1 MVQIHIPEIKASI
14 LMEKIR
20 DGARRGG
27 GWASPH
33 TVAESAPTVSG
44 SGMSVNASTGAS
56 PTPFSVPPLVLQPEF
71 QTHHNDQYHVND
83 LLRFHDRDFI
93 QNAYRAILKR
103 YPDAHGFEQFLEKL
117 RSGQLNKVDILA
129 RLRFSPEG
137 HAKNVQVKGLLL
149 PSIVRRAYNV
159 PLFGYLV
166 RLLVGL
172 ARVPHMIRYQQQ
184 LEGYLLAQ
192 QQLVS
197 DYANDRGRELAAA
210 LNQVSALE
218 QTLIKQR
225 DELSRQIDRLADEQK
240 ALQAET
246 RASFDESLSELNARV
261 EARSRLESRER
272 REEIELSAQ
281 KLRLALEQ
289 ESAKLREEARAEAS
303 ELQKEIGQE
312 SKRLSS
318 GAQETRRELS
328 ERLEQL
334 SQSLSQQV
342 EDVTL
347 GLNEQTQQAERRQ
360 QEIRTEII
368 AQARRITLLLEE
380 ARRALPAPFTQGQL
394 QKMADERERGL
405 DAFYLSFENLFRGS
419 HTDIKNRFRVY
430 LPVLKRKGVGASAM
444 PVLDIGCGRG
454 EWLELLGEEG
464 LLARGVEANRVEVA
478 QCRERGLEVVE
489 ADFISYLRELPE
501 RSVGAVTGFHV
512 IEHLPAAMMIEV
524 LDEAVRV
531 LKSGGVLIFETPNPQ
546 NVLVGSYYFHFD
558 PTHQK
563 PLPSPVMS
571 FLFEARGLVEV
582 EIINLHPAETQRVE
596 GDSDLVKRFND
607 YFYGPMDYAVVG
619 WKA

>member
-1 MVQIHIPEIKASI
+1 MVQIHIPEISAST
-14 LMEKIR
+14 LMDKIR

-27 GWASPH
+27 GWASPLS
-33 TVAESAPTVSG
+33 TAESAPGHLAPG
-44 SGMSVNASTGAS
+44 SDTNLNASAGKS

-71 QTHHNDQYHVND
+71 QTHRDDQYHVND
-83 LLRFHDRDFI
+83 LLRFHDRDFV

-117 RSGQLNKVDILA
+117 RSGQLNKLDILA

-137 HAKNVQVKGLLL
+137 RAKKVQVKGLLL
-149 PSIVRRAYNV
+149 PSIVRRSYGW
-159 PLFGYLV
+159 PLLGYLA

-172 ARVPHMIRYQQQ
+172 ARLPHMIRYQQQ

-192 QQLVS
+192 QQLVG
-197 DYANDRGRELAAA
+197 DYANERGRELAVA

-218 QTLIKQR
+218 QTLMEQR
-225 DELSRQIDRLADEQK
+225 EQILAELTMQIDRLGDEQK
-240 ALQAET
+240 ALQAES
-246 RASFDESLSELNARV
+246 RARFDERLSELNAHV

-272 REEIELSAQ
+272 HEEIELSAQ
-281 KLRLALEQ
+281 KMRLALEQ
-289 ESAKLREEARAEAS
+289 ASENLREEARAEAS
-303 ELQKEIGQE
+303 ELKKEIEQE
-312 SKRLSS
+312 SERLRAS
-318 GAQETRRELS
+318 AQEETRRELS
-328 ERLEQL
+328 ERLEG
-334 SQSLSQQV
+334 
-342 EDVTL
+342 VTQ
-347 GLNEQTQQAERRQ
+347 GLKEQARQAELAAIRQ

-419 HTDIKNRFRVY
+419 RADIKNRFRVY
-430 LPVLKRKGVGASAM
+430 LPVLKRRGVGASAM

-478 QCRERGLEVVE
+478 QCRERGLKVVE
-489 ADFISYLRELPE
+489 ADFISYLRELPDK
-501 RSVGAVTGFHV
+501 SVGAVTGFHV
-512 IEHLPAAMMIEV
+512 IEHLRAEAMMEV

-531 LKSGGVLIFETPNPQ
+531 LTSGGVLIFETPNPQ

-582 EIINLHPAETQRVE
+582 EIINLHPAETERVE